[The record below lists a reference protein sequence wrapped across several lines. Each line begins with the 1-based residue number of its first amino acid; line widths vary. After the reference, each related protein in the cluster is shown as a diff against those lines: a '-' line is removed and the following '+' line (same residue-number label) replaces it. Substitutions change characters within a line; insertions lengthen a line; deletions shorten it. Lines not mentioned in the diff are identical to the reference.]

1 MHLIAG
7 GTGAGRLTTG
17 RHARRL
23 VVPGGEKGACVTDR
37 EVGLPLRLG
46 SIGIAV
52 ELKWRAKGHA
62 LVGGTDVID
71 VAGVAAVFF
80 SIDEANYAVVSGRLT
95 PAHVSPVSGA
105 GVHRAEEARR

>member
-37 EVGLPLRLG
+37 EVVLPLRLG

-71 VAGVAAVFF
+71 VAGVAAVSL
-80 SIDEANYAVVSGRLT
+80 SIDEANLAVVSGRLT
-95 PAHVSPVSGA
+95 PSHPSPVSGA
-105 GVHRAEEARR
+105 SAHRSVAA